1 METIHA
7 QVVVCGAGTAGL
19 PAALMAARQ
28 GCSVALIEEDMQ
40 IGGAFTDNFVQN
52 FCGNPIQGVYREICD
67 KMQAF
72 APASRNPNCFR
83 YASYIMAWNALLEG
97 LPVRILTS
105 QHIHR
110 AEIAGRSLGAV
121 VTEDYRVE
129 GDVFIDATGNGDVA
143 ALAGCPF
150 RYGREAKAAYG
161 ERFAPEKADD
171 KVQLC
176 TLLYTVRRMEGM
188 QSEDANW
195 AVLDSEEFL
204 IWGPTVSC
212 EDTTSRT
219 ALSRAQIKAMAM
231 MEEHSRNW
239 KKKGYYITGIA
250 PRLGVRESRRILG
263 EYVLSYGD
271 VMGMTS
277 YPDGI
282 AVVNYPIDPWDPDGN
297 PLHGDDTMESVRT
310 PDYEIPYRCLVN
322 GTVDNLLVAGRCIS
336 ATHVVNSSLR
346 VMGIALILGQA
357 AGNAAA
363 LAVQEGTAARDIEI
377 PRLREM
383 LRSQGVRVSLLEDPV
398 SP

>member
-1 METIHA
+1 METICA
-7 QVVVCGAGTAGL
+7 QVVICGAGTAGL

-28 GCSVALIEEDMQ
+28 GCSVLLIEEDLQ

-52 FCGNPIQGVYREICD
+52 FCGNPIQGVYREIID

-83 YASYIMAWNALLEG
+83 YTSFIMAWNALLRG
-97 LPVRILTS
+97 LPVRILIGQRIYKTEMAD
-105 QHIHR
+105 HLIK
-110 AEIAGRSLGAV
+110 AV
-121 VTEDYRVE
+121 ETEDYRVE
-129 GDVFIDATGNGDVA
+129 GDIFIDATGNGDVA
-143 ALAGCPF
+143 AMAGCPF
-150 RYGREAKAAYG
+150 RYGREAKAEYG
-161 ERFAPEKADD
+161 ERFAPEKADN

-176 TLLYTVRRMEGM
+176 TLLYTVRRMEGVE
-188 QSEDANW
+188 SEDANW
-195 AVLDSEEFL
+195 AVLDGEEFL

-219 ALSRAQIKAMAM
+219 ALAQAQQQAMAM

-239 KKKGYYITGIA
+239 QEKGYYITGAA

-271 VMGMTS
+271 VMARTS

-297 PLHGDDTMESVRT
+297 PLHADESMESVQT

-346 VMGIALILGQA
+346 VMAIAMILGQA

-363 LAVQEGTAARDIEI
+363 LAVQAGTAARDIST
-377 PRLREM
+377 PRLRDM
-383 LRSQGVRVSLLEDPV
+383 LRSQGVRVSLSESLV
-398 SP
+398 SK